1 MSDEEDV
8 VELDDE
14 AKDALQNGELEN
26 EHDDED
32 YGERVRKR
40 INKEVSKRKALAE
53 ERDRLAAEREQIQ
66 RERDEARA
74 RLAKYEERQDE
85 DLKAK
90 VDDIKARRD
99 KALDE
104 GDLAEYNKLND
115 ELLDAR
121 IELRDRSTR
130 RPAPREDNDDRQPAA
145 IPKASSAW
153 VERNRDWLMA
163 DPANQELAKSIEQK
177 LVRKHGGY
185 TDELYRE
192 LSKRLASVSDDYV
205 YDDVAEDDFEEPAP
219 RGNTAGVPRDS
230 YDEPTSQRRSGKL
243 TRADLAAMAKF
254 GMDPNS
260 PKDRKA
266 WINRNAEL

>member
-1 MSDEEDV
+1 MSEEDV

-53 ERDRLAAEREQIQ
+53 ERDRLAAERERIQ
-66 RERDEARA
+66 RERDEAMS

-85 DLKAK
+85 DLKSK

-130 RPAPREDNDDRQPAA
+130 RPAPKQEEERDTGHQQ
-145 IPKASSAW
+145 IPKASSEW
-153 VERNRDWLMA
+153 VQSNRDWLMA

-185 TDELYRE
+185 TNELYRE
-192 LSKRLASVSDDYV
+192 LSKRLAAVSDDYV
-205 YDDVAEDDFEEPAP
+205 YDDVEEDTEEPAP

-230 YDEPTSQRRSGKL
+230 YDDAPSSKRSGGKL

-254 GMDPNS
+254 GFDPNS

-266 WINRNAEL
+266 WISRNAEL